1 MTRPREVSG
10 RRTGGDNRLGVLII
24 SQLLAGVGVASGV
37 AVGGLLAEKM
47 TGSTA
52 FAGFAQTSSVLGA
65 GIWAIPLARLA
76 GARSR
81 RWGLAVGYG
90 LATLG
95 VLLILAA
102 AGLRWVPLLFVGFGF
117 FGAATAAGLQARFAA
132 TEMVG
137 ARYRAR
143 AMSFVLWSTTLGSV
157 AGPNLSQVGADLGLR
172 LGIEQLTGP
181 YLFSLLAFAL
191 AASFIGIGLRPI
203 TAGSAT
209 ASADL
214 PDLPGETSGVAES
227 GAATTGN
234 AELVR
239 PSGHLFADLR
249 EALRNRLTLL
259 AVVTISCSH
268 TVMVGVMVM
277 SPVHMFHDGFA
288 LELVGLVISFHIVGM
303 YGASPL
309 FGWLTDKIGARGVVV
324 IAIAIF
330 AVALGLGMGSGMA
343 RPVSMSFTLGLLGLG
358 WSAGM
363 IGGSTLLTESVPD
376 RLRTSVQGAT
386 DAMMNI
392 AAAASSALSGLIM
405 DRAGFPALSVVAAA
419 VVVPIV
425 ILSWRFR
432 RESLGAT
439 VSPPV
444 LG

>member
-1 MTRPREVSG
+1 MWTRSIRPGDASG
-10 RRTGGDNRLGVLII
+10 IRIGGECRLGVLIV

-37 AVGGLLAEKM
+37 AVGGLLAEKL

-76 GARSR
+76 GVRSR

-90 LATLG
+90 LATVG
-95 VLLILAA
+95 VLLIFAA

-132 TEMVG
+132 TELVG
-137 ARYRAR
+137 VRYRAR

-191 AASFIGIGLRPI
+191 AAVIIGIALRPI
-203 TAGSAT
+203 AVA
-209 ASADL
+209 
-214 PDLPGETSGVAES
+214 SGVGSTA
-227 GAATTGN
+227 N
-234 AELVR
+234 AEAGR
-239 PSGHLFADLR
+239 PSGRLLADLR
-249 EALRNRLTLL
+249 EALGNRLTLL
-259 AVVTISCSH
+259 AVVTITCSH

-288 LELVGLVISFHIVGM
+288 LELVGLVISFHILGM

-309 FGWLTDKIGARGVVV
+309 FGWLTDKISARGVVV

-330 AVALGLGMGSGMA
+330 AVALALGMSSGMA
-343 RPVSMSFTLGLLGLG
+343 RPVPMSFTLGLLGLG

-432 RESLGAT
+432 RESPTRSAVPTAT
-439 VSPPV
+439 PS
-444 LG
+444 